1 MRQKTKKDRILSNF
15 TKIEDPRE
23 SHLMGAGGDLG
34 GHHVGD
40 VDAGDEQDESGQE
53 TEDAE

>member
-1 MRQKTKKDRILSNF
+1 
-15 TKIEDPRE
+15 
-23 SHLMGAGGDLG
+23 MGAGGDLG